1 MRKKWLK
8 PLVAVAIIAALTA
21 AVAVYWLNSG
31 DGKPPRL
38 IVFDDQQLVA
48 GKQIYEQQCAR
59 CHGVYMEGQPN
70 WQTRLPNGRLP
81 APPHDDSGHTWHHP
95 DSYLFNVTKY
105 GMVPPWAPAGYQ
117 SDMPA
122 FKDALSDESIVDVL
136 LYIKGRWTEK
146 RSEQQRQV
154 TIMVDGP
161 YKGP

>member
-1 MRKKWLK
+1 
-8 PLVAVAIIAALTA
+8 
-21 AVAVYWLNSG
+21 
-31 DGKPPRL
+31 
-38 IVFDDQQLVA
+38 
-48 GKQIYEQQCAR
+48 
-59 CHGVYMEGQPN
+59 MEGQPN

-105 GMVPPWAPAGYQ
+105 GMVPPWAPTGYQ

-136 LYIKGRWTEK
+136 LYIKGRWTER